1 MTKTNVCMYVCMRK
15 HWLVER
21 LCLLFCLDD
30 GSMIFYDLV
39 RFDRVRRIDLVQW
52 AADRQLPQLLR
63 ANVPR
68 KLKCVHLYEDYNHH
82 YDSSGETG
90 GSGGSSSGGLI
101 VVGTSFGDVF
111 VCTLGATI

>member
-1 MTKTNVCMYVCMRK
+1 MYVCMCQYC
-15 HWLVER
+15 LVER

-30 GSMIFYDLV
+30 GSLIFYDLV

-68 KLKCVHLYEDYNHH
+68 KLKCIHLYEDYNRH

-90 GSGGSSSGGLI
+90 GSGGSSGGGSSGGLI